1 MKKKVLSILMTARND
16 GYHRNY
22 CEKLEYIVNYY
33 GYILNKLNLLN
44 DVNLNIIDWGS
55 KYPLH
60 KKIKIYNNNFK
71 SNINFYK
78 VDLKLSNKLSKK
90 IPGKF
95 NHDLAMNLLAQRSDS
110 FYCMVSPSDQIMSI
124 DSL

>member
-1 MKKKVLSILMTARND
+1 MKKKSFVNFLMTARND

-44 DVNLNIIDWGS
+44 DINLNIIDWGS
-55 KYPLH
+55 KYPLQ

-78 VDLKLSNKLSKK
+78 VDLKLK
-90 IPGKF
+90 
-95 NHDLAMNLLAQRSDS
+95 
-110 FYCMVSPSDQIMSI
+110 
-124 DSL
+124 